1 MMDDSPNQ
9 GVTEGYINKPYE
21 PTHGEHVVLGNMPF
35 MGTHRELLRLAGLRY
50 EQAFAEPTD
59 FKAMTDCL
67 RELNYVYGLYTR
79 GDTKEAVSSLKGY
92 VETFTRDL
100 LRNE

>member
-21 PTHGEHVVLGNMPF
+21 PTPSEHVVLGNMPF
-35 MGTHRELLRLAGLRY
+35 FGTHRELLKLAGLRY

-59 FKAMTDCL
+59 FEAMSACL
-67 RELNYVYGLYTR
+67 NDLSYAYRKFTR
-79 GDTKEAVSSLKGY
+79 GETAEAVEVLRKD
-92 VETFTRDL
+92 VE
-100 LRNE
+100 RNG

>member
-21 PTHGEHVVLGNMPF
+21 PTPSEHVVLGNMPF
-35 MGTHRELLRLAGLRY
+35 FGTHRELLKLAGLRY

-59 FKAMTDCL
+59 FDAMSACL
-67 RELNYVYGLYTR
+67 ADLSYAYGEFTR
-79 GDTKEAVSSLKGY
+79 GAMKEAVEFLKDNVKQHG
-92 VETFTRDL
+92 
-100 LRNE
+100 